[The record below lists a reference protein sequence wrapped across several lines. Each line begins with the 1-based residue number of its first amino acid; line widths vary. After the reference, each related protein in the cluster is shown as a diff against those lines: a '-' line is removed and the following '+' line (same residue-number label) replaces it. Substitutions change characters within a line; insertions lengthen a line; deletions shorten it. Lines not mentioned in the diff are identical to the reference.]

1 MLRTFIL
8 LFSVLLTGIFVKAQ
22 NREHE
27 KVYRVNYKWEV
38 AATAAGYGLSYYGL
52 GLLKDK
58 SRLDSATIL
67 SLQRSDIWWFD
78 RQATYQNPDNYNSAQ
93 LISDI
98 GMNVSLALPALLLF
112 DDQIRKDWLPVLL
125 TYLET
130 QAIGAHLYLWG
141 GPMTHNRVR
150 PFVYN
155 PGFDWDM
162 KLEGGARDSFFSGHT
177 SWTASASFFCA
188 KVYSDYHPELGNKK
202 YWLFAAAV
210 VPPVF
215 VGYFRMR
222 ASKHFPTDAIAG
234 LAIGAAT
241 GILIPHLHKI
251 KKEKNFSVVP
261 FFGGHSGVAFV
272 LEL

>member
-1 MLRTFIL
+1 MLRIFIL
-8 LFSVLLTGIFVKAQ
+8 LFTVLLTSISAGAQ

-38 AATAAGYGLSYYGL
+38 AATAAGYGLNYYGL
-52 GLLKDK
+52 HLLKEK

-67 SLQRSDIWWFD
+67 SLNRSDIWWFD
-78 RQATYQNPDNYNSAQ
+78 RQAAYQNPAHYHSAQ

-112 DDQIRKDWLPVLL
+112 DDEIRKDWMPILL
-125 TYLET
+125 IYLET

-141 GPMTHNRVR
+141 GPMTHNRIR

-162 KLEGGARDSFFSGHT
+162 KLDGGTRNSFFSGHT
-177 SWTASASFFCA
+177 SWVAGASFFTA

-202 YWLFAAAV
+202 YWLFAAALI
-210 VPPVF
+210 PPVF
-215 VGYFRMR
+215 TGYSRFR
-222 ASKHFPTDAIAG
+222 ASKHFPTDTLAG

-251 KKEKNFSVVP
+251 KKEKNYSVVP
-261 FFGGHSGVAFV
+261 FIGDYSGVAFV
-272 LEL
+272 LEM